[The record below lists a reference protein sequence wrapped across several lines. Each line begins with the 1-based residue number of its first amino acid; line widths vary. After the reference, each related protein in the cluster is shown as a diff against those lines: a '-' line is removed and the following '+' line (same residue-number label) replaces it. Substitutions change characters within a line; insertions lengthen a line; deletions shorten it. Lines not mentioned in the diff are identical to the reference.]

1 MQVDKSVPDQNW
13 NVWKT
18 PSQTH
23 KRVRGG
29 VGLSYTVL
37 GVKMRSFLWLA
48 KQTGLLPV
56 WPTGTEG
63 ETGLGSLKGEAK
75 TEYIPSHS
83 LNTTTAFG
91 MEHFEPAQQNSIS

>member
-1 MQVDKSVPDQNW
+1 M
-13 NVWKT
+13 WKT

-23 KRVRGG
+23 KPVCGGWGFRVELHCVGSQNAEFFVVGKANRPLTCMTYRHGGRDRFGLAEGRG
-29 VGLSYTVL
+29 
-37 GVKMRSFLWLA
+37 
-48 KQTGLLPV
+48 QD
-56 WPTGTEG
+56 
-63 ETGLGSLKGEAK
+63 